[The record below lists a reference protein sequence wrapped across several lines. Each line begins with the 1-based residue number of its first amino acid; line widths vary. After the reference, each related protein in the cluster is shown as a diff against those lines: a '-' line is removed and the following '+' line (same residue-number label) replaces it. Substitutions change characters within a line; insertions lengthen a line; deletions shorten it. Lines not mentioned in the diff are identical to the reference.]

1 MSDSTDLHIGPVPPV
16 GNAAPVQ
23 PVRAERVMG
32 LYGEQDTAPHAHEVA
47 ASTGGSLPAAY
58 AQFMVDQDTNDVVIS
73 IHDAATDRVIVQY
86 PSAEIE
92 SMAKSMKQYADTLA
106 RHRAAALK
114 TGSAK

>member
-1 MSDSTDLHIGPVPPV
+1 MPDSRNLSVGPVPPV
-16 GNAAPVQ
+16 GNAASVQ
-23 PVRAERVMG
+23 PVRAEQVLA
-32 LYGEQDTAPHAHEVA
+32 LYSDHSSAPHGHDVA

-73 IHDAATDRVIVQY
+73 IHDAATDQVIVQY

-114 TGSAK
+114 TGSAR